1 MFEQTGLIKCKTDPN
16 YWMVIVGYGVDDKT
30 KKKYWKVKN
39 SFGSGWGQQGYLYIV
54 RTGNDEGEC
63 GIQN

>member
-1 MFEQTGLIKCKTDPN
+1 
-16 YWMVIVGYGVDDKT
+16 MVIVGYGVDEKT
-30 KKKYWKVKN
+30 KKKFWKLKN

-63 GIQN
+63 GVQN